1 MTYNRITIRGHV
13 GADPEV
19 KYVDPVTPVARFSVA
34 TEAEGYVSPDGHFA
48 LKPITEWHTVYCY
61 YRLAEVVDASVFKG
75 MEVAVEGRLG
85 YTTIHRGESLPR
97 KVAYIVADS
106 VSVIERREQEETAP
120 EEERPN
126 NPYGAY
132 LDFLDKGS
140 DEDMPF

>member
-34 TEAEGYVSPDGHFA
+34 TDAEGYVSPDGHFA

-75 MEVAVEGRLG
+75 MEVEVEGRLS
-85 YTTIHRGESLPR
+85 YTTIYRGESLPR
-97 KVAYIVADS
+97 KVAYIV
-106 VSVIERREQEETAP
+106 IERIED
-120 EEERPN
+120 EERAPRGESPN

-132 LDFLDKGS
+132 LDFLEKGS
-140 DEDMPF
+140 DGDMPF